1 MVGEDMPGVGRSG
14 YSVGMW
20 GFRMR
25 KWYFDL
31 TTPNGDVVVCYWAE
45 VALAGLRAVATAV
58 MEAPAGG
65 KSTMN
70 TALGTEPEPAV
81 TAGGGGV
88 TLERLQVELAVEGRG
103 RTGPV
108 RLHEDARGSV
118 VWEPRMLRGRGVAR
132 IGGRGY
138 EGSVYAE
145 LLDMT
150 LPPWQL
156 PFRVLEWGRVATDV
170 LCCTWVRWSG
180 GRELSMVVA
189 EEPGGDGLRLS
200 EAGLG
205 FGACEIDWD
214 QGRVLRDETLGAG
227 VLGSLPMLAE
237 ALPPAFLKTHE
248 LRRVRRARVRG
259 ERESEGW
266 AITETVRFGKDER

>member
-1 MVGEDMPGVGRSG
+1 MPGVGCSG

-31 TTPNGDVVVCYWAE
+31 TTPIGDVVVCYWAE
-45 VALAGLRAVATAV
+45 VALAGLRVVATAV
-58 MEAPAGG
+58 MEARAGEA
-65 KSTMN
+65 SSMRT
-70 TALGTEPEPAV
+70 TLGAEAEPV
-81 TAGGGGV
+81 LNDRRG
-88 TLERLQVELAVEGRG
+88 TLSLGRLGAELAVEGRA
-103 RTGPV
+103 RTGPI
-108 RLHEDARGSV
+108 RLHEDVRGTV
-118 VWEPRMLRGRGVAR
+118 VWEPRMLRGAGVAR
-132 IGGRGY
+132 IGGRAY

-156 PFRVLEWGRVATDV
+156 PFRVLEWGRVSTEAV
-170 LCCTWVRWSG
+170 CCTWVRWSG

-189 EEPGGDGLRLS
+189 DDPVGDGLRLHES
-200 EAGLG
+200 GMG
-205 FGACEIDWD
+205 FGVHEIDWD
-214 QGRVLRDETLGAG
+214 SGRVVRDETLGAG
-227 VLGSLPMLAE
+227 GLGSLPMLAE

-248 LRRVRRARVRG
+248 VRRVRRARVRG
-259 ERESEGW
+259 QGESEGW

>member
-1 MVGEDMPGVGRSG
+1 MPGVGCSG

-31 TTPNGDVVVCYWAE
+31 TTPSGDVVVCYWAE

-58 MEAPAGG
+58 LEAPAGG
-65 KSTMN
+65 KSTMR
-70 TALGTEPEPAV
+70 TSLGAEAEPAV
-81 TAGGGGV
+81 TGDAGRV
-88 TLERLQVELAVEGRG
+88 TLGRLGIEMAVEGRG

-108 RLHEDARGSV
+108 RLHEESRGSV

-138 EGSVYAE
+138 EGSVYVE
-145 LLDMT
+145 VLDMT
-150 LPPWQL
+150 LAPWQL
-156 PFRVLEWGRVATDV
+156 PFRVLEWGRVATEAV
-170 LCCTWVRWSG
+170 CCTWVRWSG

-189 EEPGGDGLRLS
+189 EEPGGDGLRLH
-200 EAGLG
+200 EAGMG
-205 FGACEIDWD
+205 FGTREVDWD
-214 QGRVLRDETLGAG
+214 QGRVVRDETLGSG
-227 VLGSLPMLAE
+227 VLGSLPVIAQ

-248 LRRVRRARVRG
+248 VRQVRRARVRG